1 MEPSAM
7 SDCTLLLPQGQEE
20 SEGVKPCLTCI
31 TARGDT
37 RPVVL
42 TASLVRHTLR
52 TTSAYVTMLFGGRPV
67 LNM

>member
-1 MEPSAM
+1 M
-7 SDCTLLLPQGQEE
+7 
-20 SEGVKPCLTCI
+20 PCLTCI

-42 TASLVRHTLR
+42 TASLATQTLR
-52 TTSAYVTMLFGGRPV
+52 TTSAYVTVLFGGRPV